1 VDNQNPKHLYDGDY
15 SYADSG
21 LDAFMS
27 RSVDGISAPNLDR
40 MILNM
45 PLWARQLPYDTMQTS
60 GSLGDT
66 LSVGNI
72 AIDGVTGRISVFDG
86 DNNEVVRIG
95 TL

>member
-1 VDNQNPKHLYDGDY
+1 MDNKNPSVLYDGDY

-21 LDAFMS
+21 LDSFMS
-27 RSVDGISAPNLDR
+27 RSIDGLTAPNLDQLV
-40 MILNM
+40 MNM

-60 GSLGDT
+60 GQLGDT

-72 AIDGVTGRISVFDG
+72 AIDGVTGRISVFDA